1 MAVTTLVFRPKPSAR
16 LAAQLNSPPETWISV
31 ESPPTLAQ
39 RQRVGRGQG
48 VRSRD
53 PASRPAVQ
61 AASKPGRGAER
72 STAAPSAPQRSGGA
86 AGQRLEAD
94 SLKLVALRAGMWPAS
109 SRWTMAPTAAKSV
122 TPSPAGII
130 VMPMSVISSFFF
142 LGASLYGGAATA
154 QQRSSGFHF
163 LDFDISAISAVRSGR
178 NDSHRNGTKSVP
190 VLDACEACCT

>member
-1 MAVTTLVFRPKPSAR
+1 M
-16 LAAQLNSPPETWISV
+16 
-31 ESPPTLAQ
+31 
-39 RQRVGRGQG
+39 
-48 VRSRD
+48 RSRD

-154 QQRSSGFHF
+154 QQRSSGAAFRF
-163 LDFDISAISAVRSGR
+163 LDFDISAVRSGR
-178 NDSHRNGTKSVP
+178 NDSRRNETKSVP
-190 VLDACEACCT
+190 VIYACDAYCSVGHKR